1 MSCLFNQNFLK
12 MSHSGFSLP
21 KEDDQEINGSVRS
34 LNSSGSGE
42 KRNQSVIVIESI
54 NNRLEYANRLE
65 RSPARA
71 TSPQPNQ
78 KSLNLGELTQE
89 DQVAAYQLMTEK
101 KNTSKLQEISYNL
114 TSDKDFSPDA
124 PHLNSKSPAILK
136 QSEVTIQSSPL
147 SSSMNKVN
155 WESSP

>member
-1 MSCLFNQNFLK
+1 

-78 KSLNLGELTQE
+78 KSLNLGELT
-89 DQVAAYQLMTEK
+89 
-101 KNTSKLQEISYNL
+101 
-114 TSDKDFSPDA
+114 
-124 PHLNSKSPAILK
+124 
-136 QSEVTIQSSPL
+136 
-147 SSSMNKVN
+147 
-155 WESSP
+155 